1 MQRVKYPRLIEQG
14 SKKEIIIQDYTQVS
28 GLDGNESHATN
39 EVGFGV
45 EQDAEKVISRTLD
58 MPNLHSLKKN
68 TLQNM
73 PGRQLRLN
81 EKV

>member
-1 MQRVKYPRLIEQG
+1 M
-14 SKKEIIIQDYTQVS
+14 
-28 GLDGNESHATN
+28 DGNESHATN

-68 TLQNM
+68 TLQKM

>member
-1 MQRVKYPRLIEQG
+1 M
-14 SKKEIIIQDYTQVS
+14 
-28 GLDGNESHATN
+28 DGNESHATN